1 MYTTAIALD
10 HDQQTYSI
18 TCRDIKRSRGS
29 NWKRLDKSTVT
40 YSENGTTTTFK
51 IFFEGGKVAAEKNKH
66 RFEDAFEMAGYK
78 RVQIKQ

>member
-18 TCRDIKRSRGS
+18 TSRDIKRSRGS
-29 NWKRLDKSTVT
+29 NWKRIDKSTVT

-51 IFFEGGKVAAEKNKH
+51 IFFEVGKIAAAKTKH
-66 RFEDAFEMAGYK
+66 RFEYSFELAGYK
-78 RVQIKQ
+78 RIQINK